1 MSEGLNKED
10 ARLKIQSLRDE
21 LHEHNHL
28 YYNLAEPVISDREF
42 DELMKSLESLESSH
56 PEFEDDLSPT
66 KRPGGD
72 PVDGFEKVA
81 HEHPMLSLSNTYNKE
96 EVEEWMARVVKGLE
110 GEEIVYV
117 MELKYD
123 GVAISLKY
131 KGGRLKSAI
140 TRGDGVTG
148 EDITSN
154 VKTINTIP
162 LLLRQGAPE
171 EFEIRGEIFYPFKE
185 FQLLNVLREES
196 GLPLFANPRNT
207 ASGSLKMQDSK
218 EVAKRKLDCMMY
230 GVIAKG
236 SAEGHRADVE
246 LAKSWGFR
254 TPDEMLKMI
263 STSIDAGGVMDFIGF
278 WSKARH
284 NLPFAI
290 DGVVIKVDKYDQQE
304 RLGLTSKSPRWAI
317 SYKFETERVRTK
329 LLDVVCQVGRTGAIT
344 PVAILEPVRLGG
356 TTVRRASLHNADQI
370 SRLGLHHNDFVYV
383 EKGGE
388 IIPKIV
394 GVDTDSRSG
403 VVDIFSQVTFPE
415 TCPDCSAE
423 LEREEGEVAH
433 FCPNAA
439 GCSTQVK
446 GRINHFINRKS
457 MNIDGLGTETI
468 SQLVDAGLVTDV
480 SSLYELKTEQLLPLE
495 RMAEKSAE
503 KLVEGVRLSK
513 LVVFERVIFALGI
526 RFVGETVAKK
536 LAKAFSDIDSLMGAS
551 LEELE
556 EVDEIGS
563 RIALSLISF
572 FSNEENL
579 ALIEKLKGFGLQ
591 MEVEAVEGS
600 TNKLEGMSIVVSGVF
615 VIHDRTGIKKLIE
628 LHGGRVSSSI
638 SKKTT
643 FIVAGDK
650 MGPSKKEKAEKLGV
664 EIISEEDLLEKV
676 G

>member
-1 MSEGLNKED
+1 MGRIE
-10 ARLKIQSLRDE
+10 
-21 LHEHNHL
+21 
-28 YYNLAEPVISDREF
+28 
-42 DELMKSLESLESSH
+42 
-56 PEFEDDLSPT
+56 
-66 KRPGGD
+66 
-72 PVDGFEKVA
+72 
-81 HEHPMLSLSNTYNKE
+81 
-96 EVEEWMARVVKGLE
+96 KGLE
-110 GEEIVYV
+110 GEQIVYV

-131 KGGRLKSAI
+131 KGGRLKAAI

-162 LLLRQGAPE
+162 LLLRKGAPE

-185 FQLLNVLREES
+185 FQLLNELREES

-207 ASGSLKMQDSK
+207 AAGSLKMQDSK
-218 EVAKRKLDCMMY
+218 EVAKRNLDCMMY
-230 GVIAKG
+230 GVIAKDT
-236 SAEGHRADVE
+236 SEGHRDDVE

-254 TPDEMLKMI
+254 TPDVKLKMI
-263 STSIDAGGVMDFIGF
+263 ATSKDARGVMDFIAF
-278 WSKARH
+278 WSTERH

-329 LLDVVCQVGRTGAIT
+329 LLDVVYQVGRTGAIT
-344 PVAILEPVRLGG
+344 PVAILEPIQLGG

-370 SRLGLHHNDFVYV
+370 SRLGLHNNDFVYV

-394 GVDTDSRSG
+394 GVDAGSRSG
-403 VVDIFSQVTFPE
+403 TIDMFSQVSFPE
-415 TCPDCSAE
+415 TCPDCSAD
-423 LEREEGEVAH
+423 LEREDGGVAH
-433 FCPNAA
+433 FCPNTA

-446 GRINHFINRKS
+446 GRINHFISRKS

-468 SQLVDAGLVTDV
+468 SQLVDVGLVNDV
-480 SSLYELKTEQLLPLE
+480 SSLYELKMEQLLPLE

-513 LVVFERVIFALGI
+513 KVAFERVIFALGI

-536 LAKAFSDIDSLMGAS
+536 LAKAFSNIDSLMSAS
-551 LEELE
+551 IEELE

-563 RIALSLISF
+563 RIALSLTEF
-572 FSNEENL
+572 FSIEENQD
-579 ALIEKLKGFGLQ
+579 LIIKLRDFGLQ
-591 MEVEAVEGS
+591 MEVEVIEGS
-600 TNKLEGMSIVVSGVF
+600 TNKFEGISVVVSGVF

-650 MGPSKKEKAEKLGV
+650 MGPSKKAKAEKLGI
-664 EIISEEDLLEKV
+664 EIISEEELLEKV
-676 G
+676 R